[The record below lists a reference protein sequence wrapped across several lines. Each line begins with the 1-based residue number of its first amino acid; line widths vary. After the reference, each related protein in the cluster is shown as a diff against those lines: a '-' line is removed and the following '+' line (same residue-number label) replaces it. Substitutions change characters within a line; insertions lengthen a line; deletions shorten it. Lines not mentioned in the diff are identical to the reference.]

1 MVIGYLFTGRDG
13 VQGPQGEKGA
23 TGEPGARG
31 AAGVPGSG
39 APGEKGVPGP
49 QGMRGVAGEPGER
62 GRPGTLGLSAQT
74 GSVYTRWGRK
84 SCEGNSS
91 LIYEGKKGQIIS
103 ISVQT
108 PWYKE

>member
-1 MVIGYLFTGRDG
+1 MDIGYLFTGRDG

-31 AAGVPGSG
+31 A
-39 APGEKGVPGP
+39 PGEKGVPGP
-49 QGMRGVAGEPGER
+49 QGMRGVVGEPGER
-62 GRPGTLGLSAQT
+62 GRPGTPGLSAQT
-74 GSVYTRWGRK
+74 GSVYNRWGQK
-84 SCEGNSS
+84 SCAGNSS
-91 LIYEGKKGQIIS
+91 LIYEGKKGQITS